1 MRVRCKKDFVLIIL
15 EEVVV
20 KWDYS
25 VDGANLVWKCILS
38 MTRDWVHGDLTHV
51 WALSRDKCSIPPYFV
66 TMNFIGPRYI

>member
-25 VDGANLVWKCILS
+25 VDGVN
-38 MTRDWVHGDLTHV
+38 MDLEV
-51 WALSRDKCSIPPYFV
+51 YFEYDEGLGAWRSN
-66 TMNFIGPRYI
+66 TCMGFE